1 MQRSMHSV
9 WNLQFI
15 NSFSTSKIGGRIVE
29 VVTTIRQ
36 VRGECPWGG
45 NSECSILGSCHY
57 ILVL

>member
-9 WNLQFI
+9 WDLQLI

-36 VRGECPWGG
+36 VRG
-45 NSECSILGSCHY
+45 SVLG
-57 ILVL
+57 VGTQNAVF